1 MKHIAIF
8 LVFVGLVVGLLFT
21 LAGNKSPRIPDD
33 ENHAVFNVE
42 EVCWEC
48 HGPEGDAPRKET
60 HPPKDQCL
68 ECHKVKDNRRRAAH
82 GE

>member
-8 LVFVGLVVGLLFT
+8 LVFVALIVGLLFT
-21 LAGNKSPRIPDD
+21 LSGNKSPRIPND
-33 ENHAVFNVE
+33 EYHVVFDAE
-42 EVCWEC
+42 EVCRGC

-68 ECHKVKDNRRRAAH
+68 ECHKVKDNRRRAAD